1 MNNMLLF
8 FSIQASTMN
17 TPFKVT
23 LCFFAAFAILLTLP
37 SGAYSQDFGNAL
49 EFDGLDDFVFIG
61 NDSSLHVDQFTLTSW
76 VHPYSYSEPLPDEQR
91 MEVLEKAGEYWMN
104 ISTSDAGYQRDM
116 GEVRVGGIFEGQ
128 WHFLDSEFIVPL
140 NQWTHV
146 ACTYDYDSLKLYI
159 NGELD
164 VSKAIPEMH
173 TDQNSS
179 DNMLAL
185 GCKNVSG
192 PFDPIEAQFHG
203 MLDEIS
209 IWDTALSVLDI
220 RALKNQGVQ
229 QSDPHWTELVAYYKF
244 DEANIGSNSGDVQ
257 DEKGLNHG
265 TNYGAYW
272 VSNST
277 TGISGNSLFTQ
288 LPILQQNY
296 PNPFR
301 DLTHIPFYL
310 TQAGSVQIDIYDTGG
325 RLVQNVVKAQFDQG
339 DHVVQWKTSGLP
351 EGIYFYELATGGITE
366 SRICIITK

>member
-1 MNNMLLF
+1 M
-8 FSIQASTMN
+8 
-17 TPFKVT
+17 K
-23 LCFFAAFAILLTLP
+23 ILLKDSLHFIIAVTTLLLSP
-37 SGAYSQDFGNAL
+37 SMGYSQGSGNAL

-61 NDSSLHVDQFTLTSW
+61 NDTTLQVDQFTLTAW

-91 MEVLEKAGEYWMN
+91 MEILEKAGEYWMN
-104 ISTSDAGYQRDM
+104 ISTTDAGYQRDM

-128 WHFLDSEFIVPL
+128 WHFLDSEFVVPL
-140 NQWTHV
+140 NEWTHV
-146 ACTYDYDSLKLYI
+146 SCSYDYDSLRLYI

-164 VSKAIPEMH
+164 VAKAIPENH

-209 IWDTALSVLDI
+209 IWDTALSLLDI
-220 RALKNQGVQ
+220 RELKNNGIG
-229 QSDPHWTELVAYYKF
+229 QSDPHWSKLVAYYKF
-244 DEANIGSNSGDVQ
+244 DEPNIGSNTGEVV
-257 DEKGLNHG
+257 DEKDFNHG

-277 TGISGNSLFTQ
+277 TSIDGSRAATP
-288 LPILQQNY
+288 LPTLQQNF

-301 DLTHIPFYL
+301 ELTHIPFTL
-310 TQAGSVQIDIYDTGG
+310 NHQGTVQIDIYDTRG

-339 DHVVQWKTSGLP
+339 DHVVQWNVSDLP
-351 EGIYFYELATGGITE
+351 EGIYFFELKTGGITE
-366 SRICIITK
+366 SRICTITK

>member
-1 MNNMLLF
+1 MLLF

-23 LCFFAAFAILLTLP
+23 LCFFAAIAILLTLP

-61 NDSSLHVDQFTLTSW
+61 NDTILQVDQFTLTAW

-91 MEVLEKAGEYWMN
+91 MEILEKAGEYWMN
-104 ISTSDAGYQRDM
+104 ISTTDAGYQRDM

-128 WHFLDSEFIVPL
+128 WHFLDSEFVVPL

-146 ACTYDYDSLKLYI
+146 ACTYDYDSLKLFI

-164 VSKAIPEMH
+164 VSKAIPENH

-220 RALKNQGVQ
+220 RALKNNGIGH
-229 QSDPHWTELVAYYKF
+229 SDPHWLELVAYYKF

-257 DEKGLNHG
+257 DEKGLNPG

-277 TGISGNSLFTQ
+277 TSISGKDLFTQ

-301 DLTHIPFYL
+301 ELTHIPFSL

-339 DHVVQWKTSGLP
+339 DHVVQWNRSGLP
-351 EGIYFYELATGGITE
+351 EGIYFYELKTGGITE
-366 SRICIITK
+366 SRICTITK